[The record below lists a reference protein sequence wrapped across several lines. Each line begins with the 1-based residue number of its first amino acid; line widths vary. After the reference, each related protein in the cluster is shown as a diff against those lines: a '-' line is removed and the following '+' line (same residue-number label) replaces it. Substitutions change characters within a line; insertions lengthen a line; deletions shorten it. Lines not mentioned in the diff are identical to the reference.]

1 MFLNNSKDNILKT
14 VYDMSL
20 LDEPVNLET
29 IEGIPPTRKLQ
40 TIFFNLIWGIDVKLP
55 KIEGIKSL
63 LIFLEYIYKKFREI
77 SKISPHLIS
86 RKTEIY
92 YHLIVQILNLNIDKN
107 DKTNFKD
114 FEQFFYDKDFFG
126 TFLTILNRQ
135 NNKIFKEK
143 FLLFSKVRIYNN
155 I

>member
-1 MFLNNSKDNILKT
+1 MLLNKSEDNILKT

-63 LIFLEYIYKKFREI
+63 LIFLEYIYKKFSEI

-135 NNKIFKEK
+135 NNKKFKEK

>member
-1 MFLNNSKDNILKT
+1 MLLNKSEDNILKT

-40 TIFFNLIWGIDVKLP
+40 TIFFNLIWGIDVKFP

-63 LIFLEYIYKKFREI
+63 LIFLEYIYNKFSEI

-135 NNKIFKEK
+135 NNKKFKDK
-143 FLLFSKVRIYNN
+143 FSFFSKVRIYN